1 MFMNKTLVANLEDKR
16 IFLISDNNIS
26 FYIGIPND
34 TKVTIVLNLLDNTNS
49 INSSNNMEELTNN
62 IKSIYNIYIIY
73 TN

>member
-34 TKVTIVLNLLDNTNS
+34 TKVTIVLNYLIIQIVLILLITWRN
-49 INSSNNMEELTNN
+49 
-62 IKSIYNIYIIY
+62 
-73 TN
+73 